1 VGARRHEPKADRHRR
16 VRAILTSQQRVFRLA
31 CHSLGCI
38 LAAYL
43 AACAT
48 LPPGHDY
55 PKTPSTALATPE
67 QTKVG
72 QEFATEALA
81 HGGQAGYH
89 IISVGVDGFLMRL
102 EMINS
107 AERTLDLQY
116 YILHGDESGR
126 LLTEALTRAADRG
139 VRIRLLLDDGET
151 VAGDQQIF
159 AIGGHQNIEIR
170 VFNPFAY
177 RGHNPLFKGTEYVL
191 NHRRLDYRMH
201 NKLLV
206 TDNSIALMGGRN
218 IGDQY
223 FQIDPESQFA
233 DDDVFVGGPIVHDL
247 SGTFDE
253 FWNSALSIPI
263 QALHKT
269 KVHAPRGKAHADKV
283 EKAGF
288 NYQAKL
294 DSGEPLAGMIAGREP
309 LIWANARVICDS
321 PEKKQGG
328 QVPGAGSL
336 LYEPIAHAVAQ
347 VQSELLLV
355 SPYIVPSQDELHVLK
370 DRLADKVRV
379 RVLTNSLESAPELS
393 AHSGYMHY
401 RIELLKDGVQLYE
414 VRSRIGNTR
423 GSGQSANIS
432 RYGNYALHAKL
443 FVLDR
448 RRLIV
453 GSMNLDQRSRR
464 LNTEV
469 GLIIDSEQLAQ
480 QMATRFDAMTRPENS
495 YAVVFAPGH
504 DNSTH
509 LVWRTV
515 ENGTAIDY
523 RKEPAKHA
531 WQRGAVDL
539 LSLLPLD
546 SEL

>member
-1 VGARRHEPKADRHRR
+1 MSGN
-16 VRAILTSQQRVFRLA
+16 LTSQQAAFRLMRYA
-31 CHSLGCI
+31 LGCI
-38 LAAYL
+38 LVAYL
-43 AACAT
+43 AACAS

-55 PKTPSTALATPE
+55 PKTPSSALATPQE
-67 QTKVG
+67 TKVG
-72 QEFATEALA
+72 QEFATAAQA

-102 EMINS
+102 EMINT

-139 VRIRLLLDDGET
+139 VRVRLLLDDGET
-151 VAGDQQIF
+151 ISGDQQIF
-159 AIGGHQNIEIR
+159 AISGRPNVEIR

-177 RGHNPLFKGTEYVL
+177 RGHNRAFKGAEYLL

-253 FWNSALSIPI
+253 FWNSALSIPVE
-263 QALHKT
+263 ALHKV
-269 KVHAPRGKAHADKV
+269 KVPDARGKPQADKV
-283 EKAGF
+283 RKAGF
-288 NYQAKL
+288 NFQAKL
-294 DSGEPLAGMIAGREP
+294 DSGEPLAGIVAGREP
-309 LIWANARVICDS
+309 LIWADAQVVCDS
-321 PEKKQGG
+321 PEKKKGRQA
-328 QVPGAGSL
+328 PGVGSL
-336 LYEPIAHAVAQ
+336 MYIPIAQAVAQ
-347 VQSELLLV
+347 THTELLLV
-355 SPYIVPSQDELHVLK
+355 SPYVIPSRDELHLLK
-370 DRLADKVRV
+370 DRLAQKVQV
-379 RVLTNSLESAPELS
+379 RLLTNSLESAPELS
-393 AHSGYMHY
+393 AHSGYTHY
-401 RIELLKDGVQLYE
+401 RTELLKDGAQLYE
-414 VRSRIGNTR
+414 IRSRLGNTR
-423 GSGQSANIS
+423 GSGQSVNIS

-448 RRLIV
+448 RRLVV

-469 GLIIDSEQLAQ
+469 GLIIDSPQLAQ
-480 QMATRFDAMTRPENS
+480 QMAARFDAMTQPENS
-495 YAVVFAPGH
+495 YAVMLAPGSE
-504 DNSTH
+504 NSTH
-509 LVWRTV
+509 LIWRTV
-515 ENGTAIDY
+515 ENGTTVEY
-523 RKEPAKHA
+523 KKEPAKHA